1 MRTQKTTVYL
11 DEGDY
16 RRLKAIGREIRL
28 SPAALVREA
37 VSEFARKHGRRRKI
51 LSLGAGH
58 SGRGDVAERAEKL
71 LEGLGGEESP
81 PLLARKPSRTG
92 RRG

>member
-16 RRLKAIGREIRL
+16 RRLKAIGRETRR

-37 VSEFARKHGRRRKI
+37 VSEFARKHGRNRKI
-51 LSLGAGH
+51 LSLGAGR
-58 SGRGDVAERAEKL
+58 SGRGDVAERAEEL
-71 LEGLGGEESP
+71 LKGMGGERP
-81 PLLARKPSRTG
+81 TLKPRKPSRAG
-92 RRG
+92 SRG

>member
-16 RRLKAIGREIRL
+16 RRLKAIGRETRR

-37 VSEFARKHGRRRKI
+37 VSEFARRHGRSRKI

-58 SGRGDVAERAEKL
+58 SGRGNVAERAEEL
-71 LEGLGGEESP
+71 LKGMGEEKP
-81 PLLARKPSRTG
+81 PLKPRKPSRTG
-92 RRG
+92 GRG

>member
-1 MRTQKTTVYL
+1 MPVQKTTVYL

-16 RRLKAIGREIRL
+16 RRLKTIGRESRK

-37 VSEFARKHGRRRKI
+37 VSEYARKHGRRRKI

-58 SGRGDVAERAEKL
+58 SGRGDLAENAEKL
-71 LEGLGGEESP
+71 LEGLGRTDQEKP
-81 PLLARKPSRTG
+81 ARRKGRSG
-92 RRG
+92 RRA

>member
-1 MRTQKTTVYL
+1 MRVQKTTVYL

-16 RRLKAIGREIRL
+16 RRLKAISRETRR

-51 LSLGAGH
+51 VSLGAGH
-58 SGRGDVAERAEKL
+58 SGRGDVAERAEEL
-71 LEGLGGEESP
+71 LKGMGEEDAP
-81 PLLARKPSRTG
+81 PLKARKPSRTG
-92 RRG
+92 GRG

>member
-71 LEGLGGEESP
+71 LEGMGGEERA

>member
-16 RRLKAIGREIRL
+16 RRLKAIGREIRR

-37 VSEFARKHGRRRKI
+37 VAEFARKHGRRRKI

-58 SGRGDVAERAEKL
+58 SGRGDVAERAEEL
-71 LEGLGGEESP
+71 LKGMGGEETRP
-81 PLLARKPSRTG
+81 PKGRKPSRAGG
-92 RRG
+92 RG